1 MTPPAAGRLEGR
13 VAVVTGSA
21 SGIGAASALLFA
33 AEGAHV
39 VAIDRDERAN
49 QGVIERLREAGGL
62 GEAVSLDLADHAA
75 VAAVGAE
82 LRERHPQIDALFNN
96 AGAVL
101 FEPAARTDDAHWDEV
116 VDANLR
122 GAFML
127 TVELLPS
134 LRAAPAGAIVN
145 NASIDGL
152 HSHPLAPVYSI
163 AKAGMIAMA
172 RSLAFELGSDGVRIN
187 AIASGGI
194 ATPMVE
200 AVPEAVREDAKRQIA
215 LRRLG
220 APEEVARVALFLLS
234 EEASYVTGAT
244 LTVDGGRTAITPA
257 VLGPADAWDAEAG

>member
-1 MTPPAAGRLEGR
+1 MTNRAPGRLEGR

-39 VAIDRDERAN
+39 IAIDRDESAN
-49 QGVIERLREAGGL
+49 RRVVETLRERGGR
-62 GEAVSLDLADHAA
+62 GDAVALDLADHAA
-75 VAAVGAE
+75 VAVVGMQVRE
-82 LRERHPQIDALFNN
+82 LHPWIDALFNN
-96 AGAVL
+96 AGRVV
-101 FEPAARTDDAHWDEV
+101 FESAADTGEARWDELL
-116 VDANLR
+116 DANLR
-122 GAFML
+122 GTFML

-172 RSLAFELGSDGVRIN
+172 RSLAFELGTDGVRIN

-220 APEEVARVALFLLS
+220 GPEEVARVALFLLS

-257 VLGPADAWDAEAG
+257 VLGPADAAWSEPS

>member
-1 MTPPAAGRLEGR
+1 MGTMLMHRPAAARLAGK
-13 VAVVTGSA
+13 VAAVTGSA

-39 VAIDRDERAN
+39 LALDRDEAAN
-49 QGVIERLREAGGL
+49 QRIVERLRREGGS
-62 GEAVSLDLADHAA
+62 GEAVTLDLADHAA
-75 VAAVGAE
+75 VARVGAE
-82 LRERHPQIDALFNN
+82 IRERHPRVDALFNN
-96 AGAVL
+96 AGLVV
-101 FEPAARTDDAHWDEV
+101 FEPAAATSDARWDEV

-127 TVELLPS
+127 TKELLPC
-134 LRAAPAGAIVN
+134 LRAAPAGAVVN

-152 HSHPLAPVYSI
+152 LSHPSAAVYSV

-172 RSLAFELGSDGVRIN
+172 RSLAFELGADGIRIN
-187 AIASGGI
+187 CIASGGI

-200 AVPEAVREDAKRQIA
+200 AVPETIREDAKRQIA

-220 APEEVARVALFLLS
+220 APEEVARVAVFLLS

-244 LTVDGGRTAITPA
+244 LTVDGGRTAITQA
-257 VLGPADAWDAEAG
+257 VLGPG